1 MSAVLIACLG
11 GLLLL
16 CLGALV
22 GTSWTD
28 QALCARYERVARERR
43 ELNEWRLALQEADQH
58 YVWRGDQTAFTARD
72 HFGVDRQ
79 LSAVTSGA
87 PYLQEQFGQIAVW

>member
-1 MSAVLIACLG
+1 MTIVWVAVFI
-11 GLLLL
+11 GLPLL

-28 QALCARYERVARERR
+28 QALCARYNRLAAERR
-43 ELNEWRLALQEADQH
+43 ELNEWRLALQEADRH
-58 YVWRGDQTAFTARD
+58 RVWYGNQTAFTARD
-72 HFGVDRQ
+72 RSRVDDQ
-79 LSAVTSGA
+79 VSAVTSGT